1 MHSAIL
7 TGHTHQG
14 MMEIWVVK
22 MACQGLDCGKIKE
35 IWAFFQGKLPLRE
48 NQPAITRKTPF
59 CLTRS

>member
-22 MACQGLDCGKIKE
+22 MACQGLDCGKIME
-35 IWAFFQGKLPLRE
+35 IWAFFQGKLPLRKSK
-48 NQPAITRKTPF
+48 PAIKRKTLF
-59 CLTRS
+59 HLTLS